1 MTTTSVRNIVFGNTD
16 FRKSSGWYS
25 KLVTDISIGN
35 ATRRELDNGFF
46 RIAKNGEMMTD
57 IFFSDDIGSDLD
69 LMVERD
75 YIANESDM
83 VFSTKSYFG
92 EVISEKQVEETS
104 TIYSTL
110 FREMVIGYILE
121 CMNEMGYTMNTYCV
135 SIVEYDN
142 RLGFYTIRISPD
154 SVCE

>member
-16 FRKSSGWYS
+16 FRQPSEWYNQ
-25 KLVTDISIGN
+25 LVEDISVGV

-46 RIAKNGEMMTD
+46 RISKNGEMMND

-83 VFSTKSYFG
+83 VFSTTSYFG
-92 EVISEKQVEETS
+92 EVISDKQVEETS
-104 TIYSTL
+104 TIYSTF

-121 CMNEMGYTMNTYCV
+121 CMNEIGYSMNTYCV

-142 RLGFYTIRISPD
+142 RIGFYTIRISPD